1 MNAEYMTIEQY
12 VECKSQLI
20 GKVATYDIL
29 ISSME
34 KSILAALQ
42 SDQGDAAGQYAEY
55 ECDDG
60 QMKIRARFRS
70 VDQLITAMQGLRK
83 IRQDYINQYNG
94 RGIRLVGGS
103 L

>member
-12 VECKSQLI
+12 VDCKSALI

-34 KSILAALQ
+34 KSILAALM
-42 SDQGDAAGQYAEY
+42 GDNGESAGQYAEY
-55 ECDDG
+55 ELDDG
-60 QMKIRARFRS
+60 QMKVRSRFRS
-70 VDQLITAMQGLRK
+70 VDQMTSGLQALRK
-83 IRQDYINQYNG
+83 IRQDYINQHNG
-94 RGIRLVGGS
+94 RGTRLVGGS